1 MPAHDL
7 TYIATYTQIE
17 LSVKFYDGDTLLKE
31 DIVLYGESAIPPSD
45 PEKVGYTFTG
55 WSASFLNVQ
64 SSIDIYAEWMI
75 NTYTVTFDGDG
86 GTLISGDEVRT
97 IEHGS
102 PATAPV
108 YEKEG
113 FDLSWDRTFNSQSL
127 VI

>member
-17 LSVKFYDGDTLLKE
+17 LSVKFFDGDTLLKE

-45 PEKVGYTFTG
+45 PEKVGYTFHG
-55 WSASFLNVQ
+55 FGVRHLRNVQ
-64 SSIDIYAEWMI
+64 SSIDIYAEWTI

-86 GTLISGDEVRT
+86 GTLISGDEVQT

-108 YEKEG
+108 YEKRR
-113 FDLSWDRTFNSQSL
+113 L
-127 VI
+127 